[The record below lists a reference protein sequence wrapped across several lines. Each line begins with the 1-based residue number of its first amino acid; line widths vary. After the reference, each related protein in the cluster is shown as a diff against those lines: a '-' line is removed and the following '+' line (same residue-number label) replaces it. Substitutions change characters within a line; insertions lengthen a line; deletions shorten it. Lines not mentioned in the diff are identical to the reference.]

1 MSTSYLAASAAS
13 WGVLMALS
21 PVLQIRAILQR
32 GSSSGVSIAYFG
44 VLAVGFCLW
53 IAYGAAIGNV
63 ALLVPN
69 CVALLLALATIGVA
83 AAHRQPAS

>member
-1 MSTSYLAASAAS
+1 MSTSFLAASAAS

-21 PVLQIRAILQR
+21 PVLQIRAILRR

-53 IAYGAAIGNV
+53 IAYAVAIGNA

-69 CVALLLALATIGVA
+69 SVALLLALVTIGVA
-83 AAHRQPAS
+83 AAYRRPT

>member
-1 MSTSYLAASAAS
+1 MSTSVLAASAAS

-21 PVLQIRAILQR
+21 PVLQIRAIVRR

-53 IAYGAAIGNV
+53 IAYGVAIGNV
-63 ALLVPN
+63 ALVVPN
-69 CVALLLALATIGVA
+69 GVALVLALGTISVA
-83 AAHRQPAS
+83 AAYRRPR

>member
-1 MSTSYLAASAAS
+1 MSTSFLAASAAS

-21 PVLQIRAILQR
+21 PLLQIRAIVRR
-32 GSSSGVSIAYFG
+32 GSSHGVSIAYFA
-44 VLAVGFCLW
+44 VLCVGFCLW

-69 CVALLLALATIGVA
+69 SVALLLGLATIGVA
-83 AAHRQPAS
+83 AAYRRSA